1 MFWGGIGGRRQ
12 GVSPRHGFV
21 LLTDSLRFYLLSR
34 VGWQDVVLCVGG
46 SEGWEDI
53 NLIQHKT
60 FIAFMPL

>member
-1 MFWGGIGGRRQ
+1 M
-12 GVSPRHGFV
+12 SPRHGFV